1 MEKNWLIR
9 TKNNHILGPVS
20 KNKVRELLAKGSI
33 KADDELCSG
42 NGYWFYVREKELVEK
57 YITGERP
64 QDFNPVAE
72 AISVVVSKVVEQNQ
86 DEQEIQLPSDD
97 DLAFPDE
104 LESVPEQKNETDES
118 PVEDLDTKSQST
130 DIIQENSDTLDK
142 LRDKANIT
150 QKKSKIKAS
159 SSAKEKNINEDNV
172 LAPVTTRK
180 QKGFLGQNMVQIIA
194 FLFFIL
200 ALLAFYYRKRIIN
213 QILSYDISIVS
224 PVHAQVIPES
234 LKKKFNI

>member
-33 KADDELCSG
+33 KADDEVCSG

-57 YITGERP
+57 YITGEAP

-72 AISVVVSKVVEQNQ
+72 AQSVLVSKSKEQNQ
-86 DEQEIQLPSDD
+86 DEQDIQLPSDD

-104 LESVPEQKNETDES
+104 LESVPEQKKEADER
-118 PVEDLDTKSQST
+118 PVEDLDTKSQSI

-150 QKKSKIKAS
+150 QKKVK
-159 SSAKEKNINEDNV
+159 
-172 LAPVTTRK
+172 
-180 QKGFLGQNMVQIIA
+180 
-194 FLFFIL
+194 
-200 ALLAFYYRKRIIN
+200 
-213 QILSYDISIVS
+213 
-224 PVHAQVIPES
+224 
-234 LKKKFNI
+234 